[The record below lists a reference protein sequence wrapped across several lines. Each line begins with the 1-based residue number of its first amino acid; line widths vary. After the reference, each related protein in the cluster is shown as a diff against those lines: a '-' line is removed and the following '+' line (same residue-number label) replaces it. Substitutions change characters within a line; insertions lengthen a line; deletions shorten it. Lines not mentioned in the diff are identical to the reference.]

1 MKASSASTVVLPQ
14 SQQAWLVKTIVPE
27 ILGYDAIAVEMG
39 AGPAALSRA
48 AAKHIEA
55 MLAEVAVTFR
65 HLKVKEA
72 VERATINY
80 QTEILRDALIG
91 GVSHEL
97 RSPLTSILGSCGVLS
112 EMASV
117 ANDRKSHTL
126 VETIHDQALRLD
138 DAICDLLD
146 ATRITANGVRAQM
159 VWTDPTDIVSAA
171 VKQKQRHLSAHTV
184 VLDVQ
189 PDLPLVYVDSVLV
202 EQALGQLLENAAK
215 YSPVG
220 TAIKISSSHARNHVD
235 LAVADRGAGL
245 TAEEKNQLGQRSF
258 RGERHAASVGGS
270 GLGLWIASSFI
281 AANGGS
287 LLAESEGPNLGTTIT
302 LRLPTVSE
310 NKPGI
315 VDAVND

>member
-1 MKASSASTVVLPQ
+1 M
-14 SQQAWLVKTIVPE
+14 
-27 ILGYDAIAVEMG
+27 
-39 AGPAALSRA
+39 
-48 AAKHIEA
+48 AKHIDA
-55 MLAEVAVTFR
+55 MLEEVAVTFR

-72 VERATINY
+72 IEQATINY
-80 QTEILRDALIG
+80 QTEVLRDALIG

-97 RSPLTSILGSCGVLS
+97 RSPLTSILGSCSVLN
-112 EMASV
+112 ETPAV
-117 ANDRKSHTL
+117 VNDRQSHTL
-126 VETIHDQALRLD
+126 VEAIHEQAIRLD

-146 ATRITANGVRAQM
+146 ATRITANGVRPQM
-159 VWTDPTDIVSAA
+159 VWTDPTDIVAAA
-171 VKQKQRHLSAHTV
+171 VKQKQRQLSAHSV

-189 PDLPLVYVDSVLV
+189 PDLPLVHVDSVLV

-215 YSPVG
+215 YSPAG
-220 TAIKISSSHARNHVD
+220 TAIKISSFRGRKHVD

-258 RGERHAASVGGS
+258 RSERHAASVAGS
-270 GLGLWIASSFI
+270 GLGLWIASSFV

-287 LLAESEGPNLGTTIT
+287 LLAESEGPNLGTTMT

-310 NKPGI
+310 DTPDI